1 MWYCAYLV
9 YTKAVDFYF
18 PIAEVSLNVP
28 YVIVLG
34 MMAGFFAGLFGVG
47 GGFILTPLL
56 IFSGV
61 PPAVAVATQ
70 ASQLVASSSFGTL
83 NHWQH
88 KVIDVRMAAVLSAG
102 GIVGGWGGLRLFALL
117 MGKGHIDLV
126 ISLFYIVFLGGIGAF
141 MLWDMLRVRRLLHNG
156 QMPTTRRH
164 LWLHGLPFRMW
175 FPASRL
181 YISII
186 PILFIGAGVG
196 MFVSFMGIGGG
207 FLMIPALLYIIRVP
221 VRLVAGTSL
230 LQILVVSILTTLIQA
245 ARHQTVDIL
254 LALTLVIGSISGAHL
269 GGKIASHWKGE
280 AIRMVFCSA
289 LLALAGLMLAR
300 LILLPGAPFVWEVV
314 R

>member
-1 MWYCAYLV
+1 V
-9 YTKAVDFYF
+9 YAGNIKKSVDFYF

-28 YVIVLG
+28 YVIALG

-70 ASQLVASSSFGTL
+70 ASQLVASSSFGAL
-83 NHWQH
+83 NHWQQ
-88 KVIDVRMAAVLSAG
+88 KIVDTRMAMVLSAG
-102 GIVGGWGGLRLFALL
+102 GIIGGWGGLRLFALL

-126 ISLFYIVFLGGIGAF
+126 ISIFYVIFLGGIGVF
-141 MLWDMLRVRRLLHNG
+141 MLWDMLRVRRLLRSG
-156 QMPTTRRH
+156 QIPAVRRH
-164 LWLHGLPFRMW
+164 LWLHGLPLRVW

-181 YISII
+181 YISVL

-196 MFVSFMGIGGG
+196 ILVSFMGIGGG
-207 FLMIPALLYIIRVP
+207 FLMIPALLYIVRVP

-230 LQILVVSILTTLIQA
+230 FQILVVSILATLVQA
-245 ARHQTVDIL
+245 ARHHTVDIL

-269 GGKIASHWKGE
+269 GGKIARRWKGE
-280 AIRMVFCSA
+280 AIRMVFCSI
-289 LLALAGLMLAR
+289 LVALAGLMLAR
-300 LILLPGAPFVWEVV
+300 LVLIPGAPFVWEVT